1 MRGWRWIFV
10 LVILGGCSA
19 EDTMSSGAE
28 APDCAPIGVEA
39 LRVYPD
45 EVTRG
50 EEVTLHFEVEL
61 SASVFRPLNLEL
73 VGGED
78 YNVRVLIPLLKE
90 GASGSVNLYRA
101 ELMNPF
107 GMGLQPSAYS
117 VSVQQDVAF
126 GCLEEAPLLASFLLK

>member
-1 MRGWRWIFV
+1 MRGWCWILV
-10 LVILGGCSA
+10 LVIFGGCAA
-19 EDTMSSGAE
+19 EDTMSGAE
-28 APDCAPIGVEA
+28 ASDCSLIGVQA

-61 SASVFRPLNLEL
+61 SAPVFRPLSLE
-73 VGGED
+73 VAGGED
-78 YNVRVLIPLLKE
+78 YNVRVLIPLLE
-90 GASGSVNLYRA
+90 EDDSGSVTLYRA
-101 ELMNPF
+101 ELLNPF

-126 GCLEEAPLLASFLLK
+126 GCLEEAPFLASFLLK